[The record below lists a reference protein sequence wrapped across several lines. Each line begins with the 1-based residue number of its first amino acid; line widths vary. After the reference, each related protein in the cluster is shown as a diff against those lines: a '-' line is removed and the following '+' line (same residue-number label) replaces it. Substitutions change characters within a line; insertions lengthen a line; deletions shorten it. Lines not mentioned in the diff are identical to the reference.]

1 MATVDE
7 PRAGVDGPS
16 PSGASDQAL
25 REKHRL
31 YQAQTRRMGPLVTL
45 LLLVLL
51 AAAHVVGWNVSQID
65 LYTLVHDGPKMGR
78 IVQQLIQPDV
88 LTQDQAQMRASAD
101 VIGVTEANATATPVS
116 VDSPVQPL
124 FLAKDQDP
132 IPLTGTQASQ
142 VTLTIAPGEVAPGQ
156 EVKVSGHFNIPA
168 SYSGAKKGDIEW
180 QHFGGVAKR
189 LATFETNANGD
200 FTATFNA
207 PDASQVVDANKIAAS
222 LYWGVGDM
230 RLSPT
235 FNDVMSKIIETI
247 FLALMGTTVAVV
259 ISLPLSFL
267 ASGNI
272 MGKNPVGRAIYY
284 AARTVLNLLRSI
296 EVLIM
301 ATIFVAAVGIGPFA
315 GVLALAVHSVASLGK
330 LYSEAI
336 ESIDAGPIE
345 AVTAT
350 GAGRLQTIVFAIIP
364 QFIPQFISFTLYRWD
379 VNVRMSTIIGFVGGG
394 GIGFLLTKYI
404 QLLDW
409 AKAGTAI
416 WAIAIVVIVIDLA
429 SARIRQAVI

>member
-45 LLLVLL
+45 LLLVVL

-78 IVQQLIQPDV
+78 IVQQLI
-88 LTQDQAQMRASAD
+88 
-101 VIGVTEANATATPVS
+101 
-116 VDSPVQPL
+116 
-124 FLAKDQDP
+124 LAKDQDP

-235 FNDVMSKIIETI
+235 F
-247 FLALMGTTVAVV
+247 
-259 ISLPLSFL
+259 
-267 ASGNI
+267 
-272 MGKNPVGRAIYY
+272 
-284 AARTVLNLLRSI
+284 
-296 EVLIM
+296 
-301 ATIFVAAVGIGPFA
+301 
-315 GVLALAVHSVASLGK
+315 
-330 LYSEAI
+330 
-336 ESIDAGPIE
+336 
-345 AVTAT
+345 
-350 GAGRLQTIVFAIIP
+350 
-364 QFIPQFISFTLYRWD
+364 
-379 VNVRMSTIIGFVGGG
+379 
-394 GIGFLLTKYI
+394 
-404 QLLDW
+404 
-409 AKAGTAI
+409 
-416 WAIAIVVIVIDLA
+416 
-429 SARIRQAVI
+429 